1 MFHRKIKMIYLC
13 ILCIV
18 FSIFII
24 LIIGISNRKTWTTSW
39 LEYNLTLFEL
49 YSNIKKANAGDAK
62 AAYALGMYYSYIKSN
77 DKEALVW
84 FERSTAD
91 DFPPALY
98 ELITYYS
105 FISKPDTELRK
116 KGKEYYDKLLYL
128 KEINDLAAKYYNK
141 LSDEDKRKFQ

>member
-1 MFHRKIKMIYLC
+1 MIYLC
-13 ILCIV
+13 ILFGV
-18 FSIFII
+18 F
-24 LIIGISNRKTWTTSW
+24 LIIGISISNHKKWATSW
-39 LEYNLTLFEL
+39 SEYDLSIFEL

-84 FERSTAD
+84 FERSAAD

-141 LSDEDKRKFQ
+141 LSDGDKRKFQ

>member
-1 MFHRKIKMIYLC
+1 MIYLC

-84 FERSTAD
+84 FERSAAD

-98 ELITYYS
+98 ELITYCS

-141 LSDEDKRKFQ
+141 LSDGDKRKFQ

>member
-1 MFHRKIKMIYLC
+1 MIYLC

-84 FERSTAD
+84 FERSAAD

-116 KGKEYYDKLLYL
+116 KGKEYYDKLTFL
-128 KEINDLAAKYYNK
+128 KSIDNLAAKYYDK
-141 LSDEDKRKFQ
+141 LSDKQGRFCEYEELK